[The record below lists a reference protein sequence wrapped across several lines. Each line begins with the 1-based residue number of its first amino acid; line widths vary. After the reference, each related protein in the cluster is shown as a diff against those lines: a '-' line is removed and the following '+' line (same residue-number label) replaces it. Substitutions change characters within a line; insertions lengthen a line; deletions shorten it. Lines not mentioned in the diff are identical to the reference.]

1 MKIVFTAEHA
11 GDLSAFHQLGELLV
25 EGWALG
31 KPKLSA
37 GQLIELAHDAEVL
50 VTSYDEVTD
59 AVMAACPR
67 LQVIA
72 CTRANPVNID
82 TQAAQARGIRVLYTP
97 GRNADAAAE
106 LTLGLML
113 SLARHIPQSHAALKR
128 GEFTQADNAAAAT
141 QQGLRRDVV
150 WDVSPESP
158 YEVFKGT
165 ELRNKTLG
173 LVGYGNIG
181 RRVARIARAFGMA
194 VLVVDPFVAAEDIN
208 EPGLQKTT
216 LEALF
221 READIVSLHL
231 SSGPHSDGLVNA
243 ALLNS
248 MKPGALLINTSRAA
262 VVDEAALIDALR
274 HGPLGGAA
282 LDVYHREPLWRDHPF
297 VIEFDNVIITPHIA
311 GATRESIAKHTAMI
325 AAAFCSGA
333 GPSSGAMGRHKS
345 LGLFPVHYPGIRSH
359 PGRHQRGHRRGDVTR
374 CFHAESARQCGNKPA
389 AVAVAAAGGIHR
401 LDRPRRNMLR
411 PAIAADKPGAVL
423 AVFQNAGAHAERQEE
438 AADGLR
444 LRLSGEKGGFLQRRH
459 EIIHRRQQGP
469 Q

>member
-113 SLARHIPQSHAALKR
+113 SLARHIPQSHAAL
-128 GEFTQADNAAAAT
+128 
-141 QQGLRRDVV
+141 
-150 WDVSPESP
+150 
-158 YEVFKGT
+158 
-165 ELRNKTLG
+165 
-173 LVGYGNIG
+173 
-181 RRVARIARAFGMA
+181 
-194 VLVVDPFVAAEDIN
+194 
-208 EPGLQKTT
+208 
-216 LEALF
+216 
-221 READIVSLHL
+221 
-231 SSGPHSDGLVNA
+231 
-243 ALLNS
+243 LNS

-262 VVDEAALIDALR
+262 VVDEAALIEALR

-297 VIEFDNVIITPHIA
+297 VTEFDNVIITPHIA

-325 AAAFCSGA
+325 AA
-333 GPSSGAMGRHKS
+333 
-345 LGLFPVHYPGIRSH
+345 
-359 PGRHQRGHRRGDVTR
+359 D
-374 CFHAESARQCGNKPA
+374 
-389 AVAVAAAGGIHR
+389 
-401 LDRPRRNMLR
+401 
-411 PAIAADKPGAVL
+411 
-423 AVFQNAGAHAERQEE
+423 
-438 AADGLR
+438 
-444 LRLSGEKGGFLQRRH
+444 LQRYVAGEPLLYQWR
-459 EIIHRRQQGP
+459 
-469 Q
+469 

>member
-1 MKIVFTAEHA
+1 M
-11 GDLSAFHQLGELLV
+11 
-25 EGWALG
+25 
-31 KPKLSA
+31 
-37 GQLIELAHDAEVL
+37 
-50 VTSYDEVTD
+50 
-59 AVMAACPR
+59 
-67 LQVIA
+67 
-72 CTRANPVNID
+72 
-82 TQAAQARGIRVLYTP
+82 
-97 GRNADAAAE
+97 
-106 LTLGLML
+106 
-113 SLARHIPQSHAALKR
+113 
-128 GEFTQADNAAAAT
+128 
-141 QQGLRRDVV
+141 V

-325 AAAFCSGA
+325 AADLQRYVAGSRCCTSGVKPLA
-333 GPSSGAMGRHKS
+333 P
-345 LGLFPVHYPGIRSH
+345 PRS
-359 PGRHQRGHRRGDVTR
+359 
-374 CFHAESARQCGNKPA
+374 
-389 AVAVAAAGGIHR
+389 AAARVHR
-401 LDRPRRNMLR
+401 QGRWAAIKAWVCSQSTTPASDPIPVATSAATAEATSHAAFTLSPRASA
-411 PAIAADKPGAVL
+411 AINP
-423 AVFQNAGAHAERQEE
+423 
-438 AADGLR
+438 
-444 LRLSGEKGGFLQRRH
+444 
-459 EIIHRRQQGP
+459 P

>member
-181 RRVARIARAFGMA
+181 
-194 VLVVDPFVAAEDIN
+194 
-208 EPGLQKTT
+208 
-216 LEALF
+216 
-221 READIVSLHL
+221 
-231 SSGPHSDGLVNA
+231 
-243 ALLNS
+243 
-248 MKPGALLINTSRAA
+248 
-262 VVDEAALIDALR
+262 
-274 HGPLGGAA
+274 
-282 LDVYHREPLWRDHPF
+282 
-297 VIEFDNVIITPHIA
+297 
-311 GATRESIAKHTAMI
+311 
-325 AAAFCSGA
+325 
-333 GPSSGAMGRHKS
+333 
-345 LGLFPVHYPGIRSH
+345 
-359 PGRHQRGHRRGDVTR
+359 
-374 CFHAESARQCGNKPA
+374 
-389 AVAVAAAGGIHR
+389 
-401 LDRPRRNMLR
+401 
-411 PAIAADKPGAVL
+411 
-423 AVFQNAGAHAERQEE
+423 
-438 AADGLR
+438 
-444 LRLSGEKGGFLQRRH
+444 
-459 EIIHRRQQGP
+459 
-469 Q
+469 